1 MNPSDRDTIR
11 IDTYRDAYGAD
22 FARLNRDWLV
32 GYDLWEPI
40 DGEYL
45 DDPRGHILDR
55 GGEIFVALRGVEVVG
70 TCAVL
75 PSGPE
80 ICELSKL
87 TVAPSA
93 RGDGLGRRLTE
104 TAIEHARRL
113 GAKRLVLSS
122 NSRLTTAIGLYEQMG
137 FRHVAPGVGIRYAN
151 ADTFMELVL

>member
-1 MNPSDRDTIR
+1 MTDETIR
-11 IDTYRDAYGAD
+11 IDTFRDAHAAD

-32 GYDLWEPI
+32 GFELYEPI

-45 DDPRGHILDR
+45 DDPRGHFLDH
-55 GGEIFVALRGVEVVG
+55 GGEIFIALRGEEVVG

-80 ICELSKL
+80 VCELSKL

-93 RGDGLGRRLTE
+93 RGHGLGRRLTE

-122 NSRLTTAIGLYEQMG
+122 NSRLKTAIGLYEQLG
-137 FRHVAPGVGIRYAN
+137 FRHDAPGGGISYEN
-151 ADTFMELVL
+151 ADTFMELSL

>member
-1 MNPSDRDTIR
+1 MTEDAIR
-11 IDTYRDAYGAD
+11 IDTFRDAYAAD

-32 GYDLWEPI
+32 GFELYEPI

-45 DDPRGHILDR
+45 DDPRGHFLDR
-55 GGEIFVALRGVEVVG
+55 GGEIFVALRGDEVVG

-80 ICELSKL
+80 VCELSKL

-93 RGDGLGRRLTE
+93 RGHGLGRRLTE
-104 TAIEHARRL
+104 VAIAHARGL

-122 NSRLTTAIGLYEQMG
+122 NSRLKTAIALYEQLG
-137 FRHVAPGVGIRYAN
+137 FRHVAPGAGISYEN
-151 ADTFMELVL
+151 ADTFMELAL